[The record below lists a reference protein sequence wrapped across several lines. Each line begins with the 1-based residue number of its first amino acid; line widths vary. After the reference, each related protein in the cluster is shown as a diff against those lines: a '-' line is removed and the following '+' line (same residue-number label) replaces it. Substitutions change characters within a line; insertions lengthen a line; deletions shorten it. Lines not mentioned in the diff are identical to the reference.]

1 MINIYFHLRF
11 QGCLTEVEEFFHKH
25 FTILAIVGIGVAGIQ
40 VYCMYSTLT
49 CIVTETGVFA
59 CGSIPAS
66 QPLAQS
72 T

>member
-1 MINIYFHLRF
+1 MRF

-25 FTILAIVGIGVAGIQ
+25 FTILAIAGIGVAGIQ
-40 VYCMYSTLT
+40 VSCMYSTLT
-49 CIVTETGVFA
+49 CIVTETGDLD
-59 CGSIPAS
+59 CGPIPAS